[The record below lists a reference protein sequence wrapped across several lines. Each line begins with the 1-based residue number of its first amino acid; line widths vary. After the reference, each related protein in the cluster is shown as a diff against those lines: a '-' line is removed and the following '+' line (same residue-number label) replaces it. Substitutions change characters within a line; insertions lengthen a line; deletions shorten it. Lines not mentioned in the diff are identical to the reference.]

1 MLSGCSA
8 GLGTWQLQP
17 FFFFFLLTCSI
28 FFLFLSKQRIP
39 DFYPVFEPS
48 MHSTLTGQGH
58 IMPQSTDCQASHT
71 EGKALLSTAG
81 WTGE

>member
-1 MLSGCSA
+1 MCCLA
-8 GLGTWQLQP
+8 VLQALGPGSFNL
-17 FFFFFLLTCSI
+17 FFFLLTCSI